1 LLATGGDDGGI
12 KVWNVAEIL
21 TKKTLQQ
28 KELSESNIK
37 SVKIPSPSVE
47 DQEGPLLNY

>member
-21 TKKTLQQ
+21 AKKNLLQ
-28 KELSESNIK
+28 KELSESNVK
-37 SVKIPSPSVE
+37 TVKIPSPPADE
-47 DQEGPLLNY
+47 